1 MLVNKDNF
9 FEALDVVILTLITLV
24 IFLDLPLNI
33 IFVMINIAIMNFV
46 GISGSKPK
54 KYRDI
59 IFSCVIVSCSAI
71 LGNYFNQY
79 HTAAFILFIIY
90 AGLSCYLPKFKGIFN
105 PVALNAGA
113 LMFVIYAAMPF
124 QLENT
129 KYYIIG
135 SCVILVLFLVY
146 YLVRNNFYK
155 SVEEEAQKVELE
167 SIACYHIAVIVV
179 ISLIVGYFLNRMI
192 ACYYPL
198 SHSYW
203 IALSILVI
211 IQNTYRKTVI
221 ICIKR
226 IIVNFVG
233 AVIAVICFL
242 YIFPNSVYFNFIF
255 LIVIMFFIFLFGSSY
270 TLRVIFIEIFIFGLA
285 LFTNHFFISTGV
297 ERVVDTIIGGVIVLV
312 ITTGYVYIL
321 NILKEKKLS

>member
-1 MLVNKDNF
+1 MC
-9 FEALDVVILTLITLV
+9 
-24 IFLDLPLNI
+24 
-33 IFVMINIAIMNFV
+33 FV

-54 KYRDI
+54 KYSDI
-59 IFSCVIVSCSAI
+59 IFSCAIVSCSTI

-79 HTAAFILFIIY
+79 HTAGVILFIIY
-90 AGLSCYLPKFKGIFN
+90 GGLSCYLPKFKGIFN

-113 LMFVIYAAMPF
+113 LMFLIYTAMPF
-124 QLENT
+124 QPENT

-135 SCVILVLFLVY
+135 SCVIFVLFLIY
-146 YLVRNNFYK
+146 YIVRNNFYK
-155 SVEEEAQKVELE
+155 SISEEAQKEELE
-167 SIACYHIAVIVV
+167 CIACSHIAVIIV
-179 ISLIVGYFLNRMI
+179 ISIIVGHFINRLI
-192 ACYYPL
+192 AGYYPL

-203 IALSILVI
+203 ISLSILVI
-211 IQNTYRKTVI
+211 IQNTYRKTII

-226 IIVNFVG
+226 ILVNFAG

-242 YIFPNSVYFNFIF
+242 YMFPNSAYFNFIF

-285 LFTNHFFISTGV
+285 LFNNRFFISTGV

-312 ITTGYVYIL
+312 VTTGYVYIL